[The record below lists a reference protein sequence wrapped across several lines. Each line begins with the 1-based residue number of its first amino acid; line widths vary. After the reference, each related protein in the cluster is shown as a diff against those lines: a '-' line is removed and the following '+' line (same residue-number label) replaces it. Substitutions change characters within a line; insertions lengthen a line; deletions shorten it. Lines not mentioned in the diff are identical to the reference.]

1 MLKLIFIFLTLT
13 PGYPT
18 LGVYY
23 DVLKELESQLN
34 FTTALFRRKDGAW
47 GYVYP
52 QNDGSYE
59 ATGMIGDIFFKR
71 ADIALA
77 SLTINLKRGIYID
90 YAIPFTKEPVGLFIK
105 SKSLQGDFDF
115 HLLLSPLRYVMTH
128 SSYWYKST
136 GTNTMAVLI
145 KTAQWPNSNTQAPK
159 LLILKNTMVSS

>member
-1 MLKLIFIFLTLT
+1 MLQ
-13 PGYPT
+13 
-18 LGVYY
+18 
-23 DVLKELESQLN
+23 ELESQLN
-34 FTTALFRRKDGAW
+34 FTTALFRRNDGGW

-52 QNDGSYE
+52 QNDGSYK

-115 HLLLSPLRYVMTH
+115 HLLLSPFRYVKTH
-128 SSYWYKST
+128 S
-136 GTNTMAVLI
+136 NTKYVSMMLVL
-145 KTAQWPNSNTQAPK
+145 NLMN
-159 LLILKNTMVSS
+159 VV